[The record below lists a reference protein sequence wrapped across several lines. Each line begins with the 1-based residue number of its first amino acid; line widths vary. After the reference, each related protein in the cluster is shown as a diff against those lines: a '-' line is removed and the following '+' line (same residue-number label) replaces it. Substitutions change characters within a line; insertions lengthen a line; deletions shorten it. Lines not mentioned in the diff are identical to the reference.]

1 MMKPEHDEDLIMI
14 IRTPIC
20 FITAALL
27 SLISAI
33 AIGAQGPIYRCAQ
46 ADGTL
51 LYADNP
57 CDGGTVVDVHP
68 GLADPGAKER
78 LARAQAELDRAAA
91 LRRANEREAA
101 VRREEMNR
109 LRQQAEAAQS
119 MAEPVNNASDASYGT
134 GSEIYQPYTQRRMQ
148 RSDLHGGGRGHRS
161 PAKDRV
167 HGEHRVPAVIRRK

>member
-1 MMKPEHDEDLIMI
+1 MI
-14 IRTPIC
+14 VRTPLC
-20 FITAALL
+20 FTTAAIL
-27 SLISAI
+27 SLISGV

-57 CDGGTVVDVHP
+57 CDGGTVVDIHP

-78 LARAQAELDRAAA
+78 LARAQAELDGAAA

-109 LRQQAEAAQS
+109 LRQHAEAAQS
-119 MAEPVNNASDASYGT
+119 MAEPVNNASDAYYGT
-134 GSEIYQPYTQRRMQ
+134 GYETYGPYTQRRMQ
-148 RSDLHGGGRGHRS
+148 RSNSHGGGRGHRS
-161 PAKDRV
+161 PAKDRF
-167 HGEHRVPAVIRRK
+167 HDEHRVPEVIRRK